1 MPREYSSTI
10 SPPCSEWAISDAI
23 TKRRGGILVHVRLT
37 PKSAKEGLAGLERRP
52 DGKAHL
58 RVNVRAV
65 PEKGRANKALEALI
79 ARALGVAKRDVRV
92 ASGLK
97 SRYKSVLVSGD
108 PAGLLD
114 RATSLLDSR
123 DNKVSEQK

>member
-1 MPREYSSTI
+1 MY
-10 SPPCSEWAISDAI
+10 
-23 TKRRGGILVHVRLT
+23 VRLT
-37 PKSAKEGLAGLERRP
+37 PKSAKEGLAGLERRS
-52 DGKAHL
+52 DGKTHI

-79 ARALGVAKRDVRV
+79 AKALGVAKRDVRV

-97 SRYKSVLVSGD
+97 SRYKSVLVCGD
-108 PAGLLD
+108 PSGLFD

-123 DNKVSEQK
+123 DRK

>member
-1 MPREYSSTI
+1 MQ
-10 SPPCSEWAISDAI
+10 
-23 TKRRGGILVHVRLT
+23 VRLT
-37 PKSAKEGLAGLERRP
+37 PKSAKEGLIGVERRS
-52 DGKAHL
+52 DGKSHI

-65 PEKGRANKALEALI
+65 PEKGRANKALEDLI
-79 ARALGVAKRDVRV
+79 AKALGVAKRDVRV

-108 PAGLLD
+108 PAGLFD

-123 DNKVSEQK
+123 DKK